1 MSEQGTTATEAG
13 TNSPA
18 AQLKNLLQGNAL
30 VPLIL
35 AGSAF
40 AAAVVALIMWASA
53 PDYRVLF
60 SNLSESDGGRIISE
74 LESRGVS
81 YQIGAGGSAIM
92 VPSDQVHR
100 LRLQLAEQGLP
111 KGGSIGFELMD
122 KQEFGISQ
130 FSEQVNFQR
139 SLEGELSRSISSMDP
154 VVQARVHLS
163 MAKPSVFVRDSE
175 PAKAS
180 VVVTLHPGRVLSEGQ
195 VEAIIHLV
203 SSSVPK
209 LSADKVTV
217 VDQSGKLLS
226 GADRPQSIRTEHLS
240 YIQALEARY
249 KRRVEDILKPLYG
262 EKNFQVQVTAE
273 VDFSEREETQER
285 FQPNQGE
292 NDAAVR
298 SSQWSGSLNGS
309 AELAAGIPGALS
321 NTPPGWQP
329 SPINAEDEEQAE
341 GAQQEE
347 QQSTSGQLTYDNV
360 VNYEVDRNITHIRHA
375 RGNVNRLSVAVV
387 INYREELRTELNE
400 YDEEQ
405 QVLVQ
410 VPLSAEELEEVQR
423 LVSQAAGLSEARG
436 DQLEV
441 VNRPFSADFFATE
454 DEDEPEWWERQ
465 EVQQLILTLGR
476 YFIAGLFALL
486 LYSLILR
493 PFIKRYLES
502 RPPPMAAARPTKA
515 GDGTA
520 IEVEVEDDDEEGG
533 EGVKRR
539 RIRRASTYEQ
549 DLKGVREI
557 AKDDP
562 RLIAMVVRSWMN
574 KDE

>member
-1 MSEQGTTATEAG
+1 MSEQGKTP
-13 TNSPA
+13 PA
-18 AQLKNLLQGNAL
+18 AGNPNPASQIRGLLQGNAL

-40 AAAVVALIMWASA
+40 AAAVVALVMWAST

-60 SNLSESDGGRIISE
+60 SNLSEGDGGRIISE

-81 YQIGAGGSAIM
+81 YQIGSGGSTIL
-92 VPSDQVHR
+92 VPGDQVHR

-111 KGGSIGFELMD
+111 KGGSVGFELMD

-130 FSEQVNFQR
+130 FTEQVNFQR
-139 SLEGELSRSISSMDP
+139 SLEGELSRSIGSMDP

-163 MAKPSVFVRDSE
+163 MAKPSVFIRDSE

-180 VVVTLHPGRVLSEGQ
+180 VIVSLHPGRSLNQSQ
-195 VEAIIHLV
+195 VEAIVHLV

-226 GADRPQSIRTEHLS
+226 GADQPQSIRTEHLG
-240 YIQALEARY
+240 YIQTIEARY
-249 KRRVEDILKPLYG
+249 QRRVEDILKPLYG
-262 EKNFQVQVTAE
+262 EKHVQVQVTAE

-321 NTPPGWQP
+321 NTPPGWQA
-329 SPINAEDEEQAE
+329 SPINAGDADDE
-341 GAQQEE
+341 AQGQVAATDP
-347 QQSTSGQLTYDNV
+347 QNLQDSNGQLTYDNV

-375 RGNVNRLSVAVV
+375 QGNLLRLSIAAV
-387 INYREELRTELNE
+387 INYREV
-400 YDEEQ
+400 YDEDEDEM
-405 QVLVQ
+405 VQ
-410 VPLSAEELEEVQR
+410 VALPAEEMAEIRR

-441 VNRPFSADFFATE
+441 VNRPFAADFFSEETP
-454 DEDEPEWWERQ
+454 DEIEWWERP
-465 EVQQLILTLGR
+465 EIQQLILTLGR
-476 YFIAGLFALL
+476 YLIAGLFALL

-493 PFIKRYLES
+493 PFLKRYLES
-502 RPPPMAAARPTKA
+502 RPPPSLAASRPTSPS
-515 GDGTA
+515 GGTA
-520 IEVEVEDDDEEGG
+520 IQVEVEDDEPLGG
-533 EGVKRR
+533 EGVQQR
-539 RIRRASTYEQ
+539 RIRRASSYEQ
-549 DLKGVREI
+549 DLKGVREL

-562 RLIAMVVRSWMN
+562 RVIAMVVRSWMN
-574 KDE
+574 QND